1 MYVSLSLLRL
11 AEAHVTALLRAFNDR
26 AALVDSA
33 EGFIDLEVWHS
44 DREAEEVMMVSR
56 WTTRA
61 AFTSYMKS
69 SAHRTSH
76 DRISS
81 ALKALIKL
89 ERLDHL
95 HTYDVVAT

>member
-1 MYVSLSLLRL
+1 MYVSMSRLRL
-11 AEAHVTALLRAFNDR
+11 PEAHVPELLEAFNDR
-26 AALVDSA
+26 AGLVDSA

-44 DREAEEVMMVSR
+44 DRDVEEVIMVSR

-61 AFTSYMKS
+61 AFTNYMKS
-69 SAHRTSH
+69 NAHRTSH
-76 DRISS
+76 DRIPP
-81 ALKALIKL
+81 ALKALITL